1 MQLKSRLLI
10 KPTKVN
16 PRFCELIQAVCSQ
29 LQSLVSERD
38 ERIEESIESLA
49 EAKFKL
55 NLDLKKKYNLK
66 IALAKKQPG
75 GDFESL
81 ESELKEE
88 CKRVDKE
95 QQEKSAAERL
105 EIKAEFNLKGR
116 DVQIDVDK
124 VIECLLRPTT
134 TTVAAAE
141 AKSPDDVVADSDA
154 QDEATTVQIDN

>member
-1 MQLKSRLLI
+1 M
-10 KPTKVN
+10 
-16 PRFCELIQAVCSQ
+16 
-29 LQSLVSERD
+29 SERD

-95 QQEKSAAERL
+95 Q
-105 EIKAEFNLKGR
+105 
-116 DVQIDVDK
+116 
-124 VIECLLRPTT
+124 
-134 TTVAAAE
+134 
-141 AKSPDDVVADSDA
+141 
-154 QDEATTVQIDN
+154 